1 MKKTKRE
8 LRELKHCF
16 PYSSSKGIKNEIA
29 PLVLSLMTGYVT
41 NGDYDSS
48 LGLMRKYKITM
59 ELFKENIMDLS
70 NEKIKTQFEHIG
82 TTAKSA
88 LTREY
93 NKNFK
98 TSIVRKKGKKG
109 EEDTEEGKKFDR
121 DGNCIEAELN
131 GTQIEEE
138 DEESLNESIV
148 VNGKEKKTK
157 AKTKGKTKGKTKKKK
172 E

>member
-1 MKKTKRE
+1 
-8 LRELKHCF
+8 
-16 PYSSSKGIKNEIA
+16 
-29 PLVLSLMTGYVT
+29 
-41 NGDYDSS
+41 
-48 LGLMRKYKITM
+48 M

-70 NEKIKTQFEHIG
+70 NEKIKNQFEHVG

-98 TSIVRKKGKKG
+98 TSIVRKKGKGKKG

-121 DGNCIEAELN
+121 DGNCIEGELN
-131 GTQIEEE
+131 ETQVEEE